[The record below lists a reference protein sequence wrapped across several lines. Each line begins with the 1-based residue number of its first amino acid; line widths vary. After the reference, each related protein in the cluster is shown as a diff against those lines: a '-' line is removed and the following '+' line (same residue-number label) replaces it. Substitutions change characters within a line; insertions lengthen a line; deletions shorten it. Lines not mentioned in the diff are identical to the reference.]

1 MGQDDDGAAATTT
14 ARLDKGKGRA
24 TDHEE
29 PGIVDDL
36 IAGWIGGAVGILASN
51 PLEVLKVRMQT
62 ALPPT
67 AAAAQPSTSRVGAG
81 SRPPSSTRE
90 GLIMLWKTEGAKFL
104 IAGAAAPI
112 LGLAIIDST
121 FFALYGRSMSFF
133 QQERQNPADL
143 SKVFAS
149 GAMAGG
155 VCALLQTPIEV
166 IKCRAQNEP
175 QKGPKT
181 LGSLGITKLIIQQ
194 EGLKGF
200 YHGGLTTALH
210 DTFSSGIFFSA
221 YIVFKRILRNEA
233 PFSPSPS
240 SSSHQLP
247 SDTSTPIPELAEPL
261 ESSASSYTGEIVR
274 TLIAGGVAG
283 SLSAILTYPLDII
296 KTRLQTH
303 HSQPAPTLTSTAR
316 QIYQEGIQSY
326 TYSYPQSI
334 EHSLL
339 RSISQ
344 LKTTWHPGE
353 RSAFLQNWSTKL
365 LALRAYFV
373 GYRPTIASSFIG
385 SAATITCVEAILLA
399 LSKFKER

>member
-1 MGQDDDGAAATTT
+1 MGQDAPIPAV
-14 ARLDKGKGRA
+14 DKGKGRA
-24 TDHEE
+24 IETDSHE
-29 PGIVDDL
+29 PSIVDDL

-90 GLIMLWKTEGAKFL
+90 GLVMLWRTEGAKFL

-143 SKVFAS
+143 TKVFAS
-149 GAMAGG
+149 GALAGG
-155 VCALLQTPIEV
+155 VCALLQTPVEV

-181 LGSLGITKLIIQQ
+181 LGSLGITKLIAQQ
-194 EGLKGF
+194 EGFKGF

-210 DTFSSGIFFSA
+210 DTFSSGIFFTA
-221 YIVFKRILRNEA
+221 YIAFRRILRNED
-233 PFSPSPS
+233 PFSAKPS
-240 SSSHQLP
+240 SASRQTQVDNLNL
-247 SDTSTPIPELAEPL
+247 IPELTEPIK
-261 ESSASSYTGEIVR
+261 SPRFSYTVEILQ
-274 TLIAGGVAG
+274 TLLAGGVAG

-303 HSQPAPTLTSTAR
+303 HSQPAPTMTSTAR
-316 QIYQEGIQSY
+316 QIYHDGVQSY
-326 TYSYPQSI
+326 MYSYPQSI
-334 EHSLL
+334 EHSFF
-339 RSISQ
+339 RSISHF
-344 LKTTWHPGE
+344 KASWHPGE
-353 RSAFLQNWSTKL
+353 RSAFLQNWTTRV

-399 LSKFKER
+399 LSKFKDR